1 MKPDKFDVVS
11 AVKKVLKFHFQG
23 GVQNVATPSL
33 SLKLS
38 HSLKTCVHILRGQA
52 LCRKDKDLQEDADN
66 FEKLLESEWSHC
78 VSHRSLNSLSASK
91 FNKVKLLPLA
101 DELDKLRKF
110 VLVKVSSSVKL
121 LEEQPELQA

>member
-1 MKPDKFDVVS
+1 M
-11 AVKKVLKFHFQG
+11 
-23 GVQNVATPSL
+23 ATPSL

-38 HSLKTCVHILRGQA
+38 HSLKKCVHILRDQA
-52 LCRKDKDLQEDADN
+52 LRRKDKDLQEDADN

-91 FNKVKLLPLA
+91 FNKVKLLSLA